1 MRRSGVMAGAVLA
14 VLLAGCGGTPEPG
27 SGALETS
34 APTTPEA
41 TTDATDGTTG
51 DATPSPTPSVPS
63 AAETFFPGAPEGV
76 GTEEVEVV
84 ADEDPRRVRV
94 VTWGSSTCPTLPDQ
108 VVWDE
113 AAQVLRVTL
122 TDATAYGDRACT
134 TDVAPTTSVVALPE
148 GSPDA
153 SGLTVEIAGERLT
166 VG

>member
-1 MRRSGVMAGAVLA
+1 MAGAVLA
-14 VLLAGCGGTPEPG
+14 VLLAACADTPDAG

-34 APTTPEA
+34 APATPTA
-41 TTDATDGTTG
+41 TSGATPDSTG
-51 DATPSPTPSVPS
+51 DATPSPTPTVPS

-76 GTEEVEVV
+76 GGEEVEVL
-84 ADEDPRRVRV
+84 ADEDPRRIRV

-134 TDVAPTTSVVALPE
+134 ADIAPTTSVVALPE

-153 SGLTVEIAGERLT
+153 TSLTVEVAGERLT
-166 VG
+166 LG